1 MKIVS
6 IIGARPQIIKAAA
19 LSRAIRQYFSDELTE
34 IIIHTGQH
42 YDSNMSDIFFDEL
55 QIPKPHYN
63 LQVGSDSHARQT
75 AQMMLKIE
83 EVLCVE
89 NPDFVVVYGDTNST
103 LAAAITASKLH
114 IPIAHI
120 EAGLRSFNKT
130 MPEEINRIL
139 CDHCS
144 TLLFTPTKKGLENL
158 LKEGFSKENNKPFT
172 ADNPGIFLCGDVM
185 YDNNLYYREKAIE
198 KSKILNALKL
208 ENEPFVLCTIHRAE
222 NTDNAK
228 RLTTLF
234 ETILEI
240 AQQQKIVVPLHPR
253 TNKLLDIKLE
263 KTLLQHLTNNKN
275 IILTEPVSFFDMLA
289 LEHNAQLIMTD
300 SGGVQKEAYFF
311 KKPSLILRNE
321 TEWTEIID
329 AGTAQIVDT
338 NKEKIVAIWK
348 FFSAHPPSNFP
359 SIFGDGAAAQFICKT
374 ILSNKH

>member
-1 MKIVS
+1 LKIVS